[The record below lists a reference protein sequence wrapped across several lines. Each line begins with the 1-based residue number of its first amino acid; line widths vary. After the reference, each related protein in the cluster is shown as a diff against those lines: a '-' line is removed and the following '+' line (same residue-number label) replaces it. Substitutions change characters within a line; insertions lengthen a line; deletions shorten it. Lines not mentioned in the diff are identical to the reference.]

1 MKTQQNAFY
10 LFLSLTRGSWR
21 NAIFIEC
28 KNKCSKECAGWLMTT
43 DTEGVPI
50 LYPVSLFEEKADVV
64 RSIFD
69 AYLAGASLG
78 KKHLKRYTTD
88 GFYGIFRIGQSA
100 AYVRRQLTEQILF
113 TERILN
119 YVKGG
124 D

>member
-43 DTEGVPI
+43 DTEGVPM

-64 RSIFD
+64 IDKTECAAVS
-69 AYLAGASLG
+69 AG
-78 KKHLKRYTTD
+78 KHLKRYTTD
-88 GFYGIFRIGQSA
+88 GFYGMFRIGQIA

-119 YVKGG
+119 YIKGG